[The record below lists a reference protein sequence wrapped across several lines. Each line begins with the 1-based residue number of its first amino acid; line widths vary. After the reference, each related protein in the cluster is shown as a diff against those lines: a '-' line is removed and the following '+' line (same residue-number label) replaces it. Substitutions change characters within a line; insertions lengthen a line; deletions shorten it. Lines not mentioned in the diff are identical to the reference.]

1 MRRAAFLIIWICAA
15 LWVTFAIQG
24 VLAYLTL
31 EPADSGFTR
40 GLNRITAFFRW
51 ELLALIPAAVGF
63 VIGRNVSFGDIT
75 KHAARTPLWLSG
87 GFFLAVLILF
97 AVTVIVARVSG

>member
-1 MRRAAFLIIWICAA
+1 MRRIAFFVVWVCAA
-15 LWVTFAIQG
+15 LWVTFAVQG

-31 EPADSGFTR
+31 EPSDSGFTR
-40 GLNRITAFFRW
+40 GLNRVMAFFRW
-51 ELLALIPAAVGF
+51 ELYALGLA
-63 VIGRNVSFGDIT
+63 VIGFLAGRKTSFGDLT
-75 KHAARTPLWLSG
+75 KQAARMPLWLSG

>member
-1 MRRAAFLIIWICAA
+1 MRRIAFFVVWVCAA
-15 LWVTFAIQG
+15 LWVTFAVQG

-31 EPADSGFTR
+31 EPTDSGFTR
-40 GLNRITAFFRW
+40 GLNRVMAFCRW
-51 ELLALIPAAVGF
+51 ELYALGLA
-63 VIGRNVSFGDIT
+63 VIGFITGWKTSFGDLT
-75 KHAARTPLWLSG
+75 KQAARMPLWLSG

>member
-1 MRRAAFLIIWICAA
+1 M
-15 LWVTFAIQG
+15 
-24 VLAYLTL
+24 L

-40 GLNRITAFFRW
+40 GLNRVMAFFRW
-51 ELLALIPAAVGF
+51 ELLALAPA
-63 VIGRNVSFGDIT
+63 VIGYVTGRRASFGDLT

-97 AVTVIVARVSG
+97 IVTIIVARFSG